1 MAIVKMSEFSLFAFD
16 VEKEAL
22 LKTLQNFGYVHFS
35 NLTEEFGDESLGLE
49 PVKVPH
55 KLTEIEEKLSKV
67 SSAVSILSK
76 YEQKESSIKAM
87 MEGNK
92 TYSFEELE
100 KIVLD
105 IDYIALADEIL
116 SLSKEKDDIVQKI
129 EHLRTEIDELKPW
142 QYLGASI
149 ETLSNTYFSDITI
162 GTVSRKLKEKLIE
175 IMSEAENGYYEIIN
189 EDKNNLYL
197 LLISHKSDTDD
208 LIDSLKNLSFTK
220 VKLQI
225 KLTPDEEIK
234 IREEK
239 IKKYELEIEEIE
251 NNLKERLDYLENL
264 KLAFDYLN
272 NLKLRFSVSENFI
285 KTEKVVFI
293 KGYIPT
299 SKKDEFEK
307 SVREALGNVYYL
319 EIKEAEKENPKVP
332 ILLENSN
339 YAETFESL
347 TGMYA
352 LPKYSEI
359 DPTPFL
365 APFYTLFF
373 GMMAADVGYGLIML
387 LGTFFALKKF
397 KLSDAQRKS
406 IKFFYYLSFSV
417 IIWGF
422 IYGSLFGGVV
432 KIPGL
437 IDPANDYNTV
447 LLMSIAFGV
456 IHVMFALGL
465 KAYMLIRDRKIL
477 DALFDVGFWYFAL
490 IGSIVFLLSTMGI
503 IGGVI
508 KTISLVMMIVG
519 MLGIVA
525 TGGRSSGSIG
535 GKLAGGFY
543 SLYGITGYI
552 GDFVSYSRLMAL
564 GLAGGFIAG
573 AINMIAGMVSGL
585 GVVGFILA
593 IVIFIA
599 GQLFNLGLSLLGAY
613 VHSIRLIYVEFFG
626 KFYEGGGPKFN
637 LLRAKPKYINIK

>member
-149 ETLSNTYFSDITI
+149 ESLSNTYFSDITI
-162 GTVSRKLKEKLIE
+162 GTVPRKLKEKLIE

-359 DPTPFL
+359 DPTPYL

-465 KAYMLIRDRKIL
+465 KAYMLIRDGKIL
-477 DALFDVGFWYFAL
+477 DALFDVGFWYLAL
-490 IGSIVFLLSTMGI
+490 IGSIVFLLSVMGVV
-503 IGGVI
+503 GGVI

-543 SLYGITGYI
+543 SLYGITGYV

-573 AINMIAGMVSGL
+573 AINMIAGMVSGF

-593 IVIFIA
+593 IVIFIG

>member
-225 KLTPDEEIK
+225 KLTPEEEIK
-234 IREEK
+234 TREEK

-293 KGYIPT
+293 EGYIPT
-299 SKKDEFEK
+299 AKKDEFEE

-319 EIKEAEKENPKVP
+319 EIKDAEKENPKVP
-332 ILLENSN
+332 ILLDNSN

-359 DPTPFL
+359 DPTPYL

-387 LGTFFALKKF
+387 LGTFFALRKF
-397 KLSDAQRKS
+397 NLSDAQKKS

-422 IYGSLFGGVV
+422 IYGSLFGGIVEL
-432 KIPGL
+432 PGL
-437 IDPANDYNTV
+437 IDPANDYNTI

-465 KAYMLIRDRKIL
+465 KAYILIRDGKLL
-477 DALFDVGFWYFAL
+477 DAVFDVGFWYLAL
-490 IGSIVFLLSTMGI
+490 IGSIVFLLSVMGVV
-503 IGGVI
+503 GGVI
-508 KTISLVMMIVG
+508 NTISLIMMITG
-519 MLGIVA
+519 MVGIVA
-525 TGGRSSGSIG
+525 TGGRSSGSLG

-543 SLYGITGYI
+543 SLYGITGYV

-573 AINMIAGMVSGL
+573 AINMIAGMVTGL

>member
-16 VEKEAL
+16 IEKEAL
-22 LKTLQNFGYVHFS
+22 LKTLQNFGYVHFN
-35 NLTEEFGDESLGLE
+35 NLAEDFEDESMGLE

-76 YEQKESSIKAM
+76 YEEKESSIKAM
-87 MEGNK
+87 IEGNK
-92 TYSFEELE
+92 TYTFEELE
-100 KIVLD
+100 KNVLE
-105 IDYIALADEIL
+105 IDYLALADEVL
-116 SLSKEKDDIVQKI
+116 SLSNKKDDIVQKI
-129 EHLRTEIDELKPW
+129 EHIRTEIAELKPW
-142 QYLGASI
+142 EYLGASI
-149 ETLSNTYFSDITI
+149 ESLSNTNFSDITI
-162 GTVSRKLKEKLIE
+162 GTVPRKLKEKLIE
-175 IMSEAENGYYEIIN
+175 SMSVAENGYYEIIN

-225 KLTPDEEIK
+225 KLTPEEEIK
-234 IREEK
+234 TREEK

-251 NNLKERLDYLENL
+251 KSLKERVDYLENL

-293 KGYIPT
+293 EGYIPT
-299 SKKDEFEK
+299 AKKDEFEE

-319 EIKEAEKENPKVP
+319 EIKDAEKENPKVP
-332 ILLENSN
+332 ILLDNSN

-359 DPTPFL
+359 DPTPYL

-387 LGTFFALKKF
+387 LGTFFALRKF
-397 KLSDAQRKS
+397 NLSDAQKKS

-422 IYGSLFGGVV
+422 IYGSLFGGIVEL
-432 KIPGL
+432 PGL
-437 IDPANDYNTV
+437 IDPANDYNTI

-465 KAYMLIRDRKIL
+465 KAYILIRDGKLL
-477 DALFDVGFWYFAL
+477 DAVFDVGFWYLAL
-490 IGSIVFLLSTMGI
+490 IGSIVFLLSVMGVV
-503 IGGVI
+503 GGVI
-508 KTISLVMMIVG
+508 NTISLIMMITG
-519 MLGIVA
+519 MVGIVA

-543 SLYGITGYI
+543 SLYGITGYV

-573 AINMIAGMVSGL
+573 AINMIAGMVTGL